1 MKKMWFV
8 LLLVGMLAI
17 AGVSMAAGVQATRPN
32 TQAPINSPVPAD
44 RIQALDQQ
52 SICGN
57 TWFNGDASIFTWQQE
72 VTTGVAGQLTSFDL
86 YLYTGSTH
94 VFINVGPVWQFDAND
109 FEQTITATSDGW
121 FNIDTSAAN
130 INLGAE
136 ENFVIGVHG
145 IDGGAGICGDSGSNA
160 YPRGRL
166 FLQVNSDTPFDYGDY
181 DFGFRTYMGEGTPST
196 MHIGDLDGGS
206 RNARTRWFGGTFVT
220 AHDQNH
226 APLAG
231 VAIMFDFPGPGSHTC
246 TTDATGKC
254 GVLTLAADS
263 VPSLTFTV
271 TGAVKSGYTYDAGA
285 NHDPDGDSNGTSITV
300 NQP

>member
-1 MKKMWFV
+1 MKKMWLV
-8 LLLVGMLAI
+8 LLLV
-17 AGVSMAAGVQATRPN
+17 MAFVVVGAASAAEGKASWLI
-32 TQAPINSPVPAD
+32 TQAPDRTPVPSD
-44 RIQALDQQ
+44 RINALDQQ
-52 SICGN
+52 SDCTNAGY
-57 TWFNGDASIFTWQQE
+57 NGSASSLIWQQE
-72 VTTGVAGQLTSFDL
+72 VKTGVAGQLTSFDL
-86 YLYTGSTH
+86 NFNSPGTVHLW
-94 VFINVGPVWQFDAND
+94 INVGAPWQYDAND
-109 FEQTITATSDGW
+109 FDTTITVSTLGW
-121 FNIDTSAAN
+121 VNIDTSAAN
-130 INLGAE
+130 IVMGAE
-136 ENFVIGVHG
+136 QSFVIGVQG
-145 IDGGAGICGDSGSNA
+145 NDTGAGLCGNAFPGLYSRGQLWLNEAAFDGGENW
-160 YPRGRL
+160 
-166 FLQVNSDTPFDYGDY
+166 
-181 DFGFRTYMGEGTPST
+181 DFAFRTYMGEGTAST

-231 VAIMFDFPGPGSHTC
+231 VAITFDFPGSGSHTC

-254 GVLTLAADS
+254 RVLTLAADS